1 MKMNF
6 LFKNYYAATHLIDI
20 DFFPIHAYFKHVFL
34 GNFIN
39 NPGTCMQRLPHFLS
53 GTSHFLIKIV
63 LLLICISVF
72 VPFSPKMP
80 APGLDPSWALALNQA
95 IAQGL
100 SFGKEIIFTLG
111 PYSSIYTKAYHP
123 VIDHLMVMGC
133 LYLALTYWLGLIAL
147 LKSSRM
153 HWTLAFCVL
162 LFLMI
167 YSRDALFFSYPLL
180 TGLVCFKSLSV
191 EEPPKHTPFL
201 IALLF
206 VSFGL
211 LSLVKGS
218 VLALCVAV
226 SVLCFIYFMAH
237 TKKILATLAL
247 CIPISSLIFFWL
259 VIGQS
264 LSNIPPY
271 FINTVSLI
279 SGFSE
284 AMSVDGN
291 ENEIILFLL
300 NAFFLFAVIA
310 CQKHMPRNT
319 KLFLLSLFFV
329 FLLLALKTGFTR
341 HYGHALIPG
350 TSILIA
356 ALFLLFISK
365 TRMIYVVIMCSFGTW
380 YYISS
385 HYTQISFYKNFMSSY
400 TATWYGIKNRL
411 NNKLGL
417 KQDFDISMEFL
428 NQQTNFPELQ
438 GTTDIYSYNQS
449 YLIAS
454 NNKWQPRPIF
464 QSYSVFNAVLAEK
477 NKQHLQGIQQPDNII
492 FKIEPIDERIP
503 SLEDG
508 ASWPILLADY
518 HPIELKNNFLILRK
532 NEGTSPTKSVNVTS
546 EQHKLGELV
555 KLPPYNRLIFA
566 EIALKPTFWGHVATL
581 LLKPQQLE
589 ITYLLKDGTQKNYRI
604 IANMAQSGFLIS
616 PLIENT
622 AEFALLYNDNLKDKM
637 VQSFTISIQKGTNWQ
652 WNNEYTVRYN
662 HIKKPHAQF
671 LTN

>member
-1 MKMNF
+1 
-6 LFKNYYAATHLIDI
+6 
-20 DFFPIHAYFKHVFL
+20 
-34 GNFIN
+34 
-39 NPGTCMQRLPHFLS
+39 MQRLPQSIYSTPHL
-53 GTSHFLIKIV
+53 LIKLT
-63 LLLICISVF
+63 LLLISISVF

-80 APGLDPSWALALNQA
+80 ALGLDPSWALALNQA

-123 VIDHLMVMGC
+123 AIDHLMIMGC
-133 LYLALTYWLGLIAL
+133 FYLAFTYWLGLIEL
-147 LKSSRM
+147 LKSSRIY
-153 HWTLAFCVL
+153 WTMAFCVL

-167 YSRDALFFSYPLL
+167 YSRDALLFSYPLL
-180 TGLVCFKSLSV
+180 TGIVCFKSLSA
-191 EEPPKHTPFL
+191 EEPPKHTSVL

-218 VLALCVAV
+218 VLTLCVTV
-226 SVLCFIYFMAH
+226 SVLCFIYFMTH
-237 TKKILATLAL
+237 NKKIMATLSL

-259 VIGQS
+259 IIGQS
-264 LSNIPPY
+264 LSNIPLY

-279 SGFSE
+279 SGFSQ

-291 ENEIILFLL
+291 DKEIILFIL
-300 NAFFLFAVIA
+300 NAFFLLAVIA
-310 CQKHMPRNT
+310 YQKHMPRNT
-319 KLFLLSLFFV
+319 KLFLLSLFFL

-356 ALFLLFISK
+356 ALFLPFISK
-365 TRMIYVVIMCSFGTW
+365 ARMIYVVILCSFGTW
-380 YYISS
+380 YYINS
-385 HYTQISFYKNFMSSY
+385 HYTPISFYKNFMSSY

-428 NQQTNFPELQ
+428 HQQTNFPELQ

-454 NNKWQPRPIF
+454 KNKWQPRPIF
-464 QSYSVFNAVLAEK
+464 QSYSVFNAALAEK
-477 NKQHLQGIQQPDNII
+477 NKQHLQGKQQPDNII
-492 FKIEPIDERIP
+492 FKIEPIDGRIP

-508 ASWPILLADY
+508 ASWPLLLTRY
-518 HPIELKNNFLILRK
+518 HPIKLKNNFLILRK
-532 NEGTSPTKSVNVTS
+532 NKNASQAEHMNIIS
-546 EQHKLGELV
+546 EKHQLGEQV
-555 KLPPYNRLIFA
+555 KLPPSNRLIFA
-566 EIALKPTFWGHVATL
+566 EIALKPTLWGYVSTL

-589 ITYLLKDGTQKNYRI
+589 ITYLLKDGTPKNYRI
-604 IANMAQSGFLIS
+604 IANMAQSVFLIS

-622 AEFALLYNDNLKDKM
+622 AEFALLYNNSLKDKM
-637 VQSFTISIQKGTNWQ
+637 VQSFAISMQKGTNWQ
-652 WNNEYTVRYN
+652 WNNEYTIRYN
-662 HIKKPHAQF
+662 HIKKPHSHF
-671 LTN
+671 LAN